1 MLLGLSGGNAVTN
14 ETIGPGTDASVAS
27 SEFPRTL
34 DPLWIVR
41 LLRVAVVVATL
52 TVLGLVLQSLWI
64 GGADQRQ
71 AAPYELV
78 SLIILTCAIPIS
90 NTRWFVRNWEAATLG
105 CSLLLI
111 GSTTWT
117 YLSLGQQVP
126 VFATGLVFL
135 TATCALIPWAYRWQA
150 SLTAGLLLAAGADS
164 VLVRPASPYLGP
176 LWFGLLASSAMSL
189 AGNRLWAEWRAALAA
204 TNRKL
209 EESEQSQRK
218 LLDAT
223 MDPVS
228 LLRFS
233 DRRYAYI
240 NGAFRK
246 LGYSLEE
253 VLGKSTAEFDVVEF
267 LDTADY
273 ETKLAIQ
280 GFAQNQEANI
290 RMPDGQFVPHLIS
303 SVFIDV
309 RGERHL
315 LSVAR
320 DITELKRIQNE
331 LMAAQERLQ
340 QNEAKLRKIFEAS
353 PDVIG
358 IISLVDGH
366 ALDVNEA
373 CRALG
378 YTREDFLN
386 WDGQKH
392 MLFADQISR
401 EQFMQK
407 LLADGTVRNAEANFR
422 MKDGRI
428 VPYLIS
434 AVVAEFAG
442 EPCLIAFAREI
453 TELKRTQQELIA
465 AREAALAAK
474 EAALAASRAKSEF
487 LSSMSHEIRTPM
499 NAILGMA
506 DLLAESELTAEQR
519 RFVTTMVN
527 NGNALL
533 SLINGILDLAKIES
547 GRFTLGQ
554 TEFDLEDLVE
564 HVAETL
570 SVRAHEKGLELTT
583 RIASNVPRQVIGDS
597 LRLRQ
602 VLINLVG
609 NAIKFTEQGEVAVT
623 VEHDPGP
630 DGAAQLRFSVRDT
643 GIGIA
648 PEQIEAV
655 FQSFT
660 QVDSSATRKY
670 GGTGLGLTIAS
681 RLAELMGGRLG
692 VTSEV
697 GKGSVFHFAIRL
709 VVAENSVVP
718 SDGVRRLDGV
728 RVLVVDDNA
737 TNRLILKEL
746 VGSLGGS
753 VDEAWGGE
761 QAIAQAGRA
770 RAQGKPY
777 QMVLLDYRMPAMDGL
792 QVATHLRRQAGD
804 SPPVILML
812 SSEDLARSRET
823 ILRAIDA
830 YLIKPV
836 RRIELIRAIATAM
849 NGKPLHSE
857 AKASVEA
864 AKLPVCADVP
874 PLRILLA
881 EDSPDNCNLIRAYLR
896 NHPYT
901 LDPAENGQVALTKF
915 MRGCYDLVLMD
926 VNMPVMDGY
935 TAVRKIRQW
944 EYQQGRT
951 STPIAAL
958 TASATEED
966 VRRSAEAGCTT
977 HVSKPIKK
985 ARLLDTIR
993 DLTSSSSELAR
1004 QRSA

>member
-1 MLLGLSGGNAVTN
+1 VTTQTSGL
-14 ETIGPGTDASVAS
+14 GTDVSVARS
-27 SEFPRTL
+27 DLPRAL

-41 LLRVAVVVATL
+41 LLRIAVAVATL
-52 TVLGLVLQSLWI
+52 TVLCLVLELLWI
-64 GGADQRQ
+64 GGPSQRQ
-71 AAPYELV
+71 ATAYLLV
-78 SLIILTCAIPIS
+78 TLAMLTCAVGAS
-90 NTRWFVRNWEAATLG
+90 NTRWFARNWEAATLG
-105 CSLLLI
+105 FCLMAI

-117 YLSLGQQVP
+117 YVALGQQVP
-126 VFATGLVFL
+126 VFATALVAL
-135 TATCALIPWAYRWQA
+135 TATSALIPWAFRYQA
-150 SLTAGLLLAAGADS
+150 TLTAGLLLMAGLDS
-164 VLVRPASPYLGP
+164 VLVHPASPYLGP
-176 LWFGLLASSAMSL
+176 LWLGLLASSGMSL
-189 AGNRLWAEWRAALAA
+189 VGNWLWGEWRAALAA
-204 TNRKL
+204 TNGKL
-209 EESEQSQRK
+209 EESEQSQRT
-218 LLDAT
+218 LLEAI

-228 LLRFS
+228 LVRVS
-233 DRRYAYI
+233 DNRYLYL
-240 NGAFRK
+240 NRAFRK
-246 LGYSLEE
+246 LGYSRED
-253 VLGKSTAEFDVVEF
+253 VLGKSVTEFNVVEF
-267 LDTADY
+267 LESGDFYA
-273 ETKLAIQ
+273 KLASQ

-290 RMPDGQFVPHLIS
+290 RMADGRLVPHLIS
-303 SVFIDV
+303 SVFIEL

-320 DITELKRIQNE
+320 DITEIKQIQNE
-331 LMAAQERLQ
+331 LMAAQARLQ
-340 QNEAKLRKIFEAS
+340 ENEAELRKIFEAS

-358 IISLVDGH
+358 VISMVNGH
-366 ALDVNEA
+366 ALDINEA
-373 CRALG
+373 CLALG
-378 YTREDFLN
+378 YTREEFVSL
-386 WDGQKH
+386 GSERPT
-392 MLFADQISR
+392 LFADPASY
-401 EQFMQK
+401 EQFVRK
-407 LLADGTVRNAEANFR
+407 LMADKTVRNVEANFKR
-422 MKDGRI
+422 KDGRI
-428 VPYLIS
+428 VPYLVS
-434 AVVAEFAG
+434 AAAAEFAG
-442 EPCLIAFAREI
+442 EPCAIAFGREI
-453 TELKRTQQELIA
+453 AQLKQAEQELIA
-465 AREAALAAK
+465 ARETALAAK

-519 RFVTTMVN
+519 RFVSTMVN

-533 SLINGILDLAKIES
+533 SLINGILDLARIES

-554 TEFDLEDLVE
+554 TEFDVEDLVE

-623 VEHDPGP
+623 VEQDPA
-630 DGAAQLRFSVRDT
+630 DAAQLRFSVRDK

-670 GGTGLGLTIAS
+670 GGTGLGLTIAT
-681 RLAELMGGRLG
+681 RLVELMGGRLG

-697 GKGSVFHFAIRL
+697 VKGSVFYFAIRL
-709 VVAENSVVP
+709 APAEKPDAASEGVP
-718 SDGVRRLDGV
+718 HLDGV
-728 RVLVVDDNA
+728 RVLVVNDND
-737 TNRLILKEL
+737 TNRFILKEL
-746 VGSLGGS
+746 VVSLGGS
-753 VDEAWGGE
+753 VDEACDGK

-770 RAQGKPY
+770 RAQEKPY

-792 QVATHLRRQAGD
+792 QVAMQLRQQAGD
-804 SPPVILML
+804 APPVILML

-823 ILRAIDA
+823 ITGAIDI

-836 RRIELIRAIATAM
+836 RRTELIRAMIAAM
-849 NGKPLHSE
+849 NGKLFYIE
-857 AKASVEA
+857 AGPSIEA
-864 AKLPVCADVP
+864 ANSPVYDVS

-881 EDSPDNCNLIRAYLR
+881 EDSPDNRNLIRAYLR

-901 LDPAENGQVALTKF
+901 LDSAENGQVALTKF
-915 MRGCYDLVLMD
+915 MRGSYDLVLMD

-951 STPIAAL
+951 LTPIAAL
-958 TASATEED
+958 TASATQDD

-985 ARLLDTIR
+985 VHLLDTIR
-993 DLTSSSSELAR
+993 TLTHSPGELA